1 MCYNVYCFI
10 AGLKVSYIFFVHSVL
25 DILYLRQLTFVNDKL
40 HKCVLHANC
49 YICIK
54 MGIQIAVTYRKGGV
68 SLQILVP
75 LLAFVKHYRWDEVRT
90 S

>member
-1 MCYNVYCFI
+1 M
-10 AGLKVSYIFFVHSVL
+10 
-25 DILYLRQLTFVNDKL
+25 LTATF
-40 HKCVLHANC
+40 
-49 YICIK
+49 CIK